1 MVNTPPLS
9 QKSKRQQAIHSR
21 EDIQNQTKCLTA
33 STSHTPQWVVTQPR
47 NSCTTNSSIMA
58 SNLAALLNRIEGHGR
73 SLLECCRV
81 PSTNIKHD
89 PHAQISVSAG
99 VEGVR

>member
-1 MVNTPPLS
+1 MPHNT
-9 QKSKRQQAIHSR
+9 
-21 EDIQNQTKCLTA
+21 
-33 STSHTPQWVVTQPR
+33 HTPQWVVTQPR
-47 NSCTTNSSIMA
+47 NSCTTNSSIIA
-58 SNLAALLNRIEGHGR
+58 SNLAALLNRTEGHGR

-99 VEGVR
+99 VGGVR